1 MVENDFGT
9 HWENCATEGGESHYA
24 CAVAEIERLRAQL
37 HAQLQAQ
44 APQPGAISVL
54 PSGIVFGDAQ
64 PAYEFVRHPAHY
76 NSHPAGIECITV
88 IEPMCLNVGTAIKH
102 LWRAGLKPG
111 ADHVQDLRKA
121 ITYIEFEIARVERG
135 KVGG

>member
-1 MVENDFGT
+1 MGT
-9 HWENCATEGGESHYA
+9 HWENCATEGGEGHYV
-24 CAVAEIERLRAQL
+24 CAVAEIERLRS
-37 HAQLQAQ
+37 QLQAQ
-44 APQPGAISVL
+44 APQPGAVSVL
-54 PSGIVFGDAQ
+54 ASGIVFGDAQ
-64 PAYEFVRHPAHY
+64 PTYEFVQHPAHY

-88 IEPMCLNVGTAIKH
+88 IEPMSFCVGTAIKH

-135 KVGG
+135 KAGG